1 MASSDRCA
9 EVLTDFIRSN
19 YGPRLVEVG
28 CGRYSD
34 VAVALCSAFRV
45 KATDILEIDAID
57 RRLKPIYVK
66 DDVMRPDLGVY
77 RAASLI
83 FSIRPPIEI
92 QRNIIEL
99 AEVIG
104 ADTLIKPLGSEI
116 ITDTR
121 LSLINV
127 RGTPL
132 YVLRY

>member
-1 MASSDRCA
+1 MSDRCA
-9 EVLTDFIRSN
+9 EVLPEFIRNN
-19 YGPRLVEVG
+19 YATRLVEVG
-28 CGRYSD
+28 SGRFSE
-34 VAVALCSAFRV
+34 VAVALRSTFKV
-45 KATDILEIDAID
+45 TATDILEIDAVD
-57 RRLKPIYVK
+57 CRLKPIYVK